1 MDGLTIKNGRL
12 INNRRD
18 GESGLERMSRL
29 KRAYANERK
38 INQIAEGMERA
49 EYKKNYTSKL
59 F

>member
-38 INQIAEGMERA
+38 INQIAEGMEL
-49 EYKKNYTSKL
+49 SL
-59 F
+59 IHI